1 MNYSFLDFLTLI
13 GSLGLFLYGMKLM
26 SEALQKVAGDRMRA
40 ILTAMTKNRVTGI
53 LTGIL
58 ITALIQSSSATTV
71 MVVSFVNAG
80 LLTLVQSITVIMG
93 ANIGTT
99 VTAWIISLLGFKVS
113 ISSIAVPLIAFAIP
127 LIFSSNNKRRYMGEF
142 IIGFALLF
150 MGLDGLKTN
159 APDLNANPSMLAFV
173 QNYTDMGFLSVLLF
187 LFIGALLTVI
197 VQASAATMAITL
209 IMCANGWIPFELA
222 AAMVLGENIG
232 TTITANL
239 AAIPANVSAKRA
251 AFSHLIFNIF
261 GVIWMLILFYPFTT
275 MVAFLVERMGVGDPR
290 NLIEFAR
297 SIPADTMQ
305 LIINNSSNLTPE
317 QMALHSEYL
326 DYQVSTSYAL
336 SMFHTLFNVT
346 NTLVMIWFVKPI
358 AHLVSV
364 IIKKKETDEEFQLKY
379 ISTGMLSTSELSI
392 LQARKEI
399 GLYSERMQRMFGM
412 VRDLGKEENENEFVK
427 LYTRIEK
434 YENIS
439 DRMEIEIADYLA
451 KVSEGRLSSISK
463 HKTQTM
469 LRIVSEIESVGDAC
483 FNLARIIQ
491 RKRNDK
497 SVYTTYMNDNVE
509 LMFNL
514 IEGAIFQMTKTLN
527 DDDELDLETFNRSL
541 NIENEINNFRNQI
554 KAQNA
559 VNVNNHEYDYL
570 ASVTYMD
577 TVVECEKMGDYVINV
592 MEALRES
599 EK

>member
-1 MNYSFLDFLTLI
+1 MNYSLLDFCTLI

-40 ILTAMTKNRVTGI
+40 ILSAMTKNRLTGV

-113 ISSIAVPLIAFAIP
+113 ISSIAVPLIALAIP
-127 LIFSSNNKRRYMGEF
+127 FVFSSNNKRRYMGEF

-261 GVIWMLILFYPFTT
+261 GVIWMLVLFYPFTH
-275 MVAFLVERMGVGDPR
+275 MVSFLVERMGVGDPR
-290 NLIEFAR
+290 DLIEFAR
-297 SIPADTMQ
+297 SIPEETMQ
-305 LIINNSSNLTPE
+305 LIINNSSELTAE
-317 QMALHSEYL
+317 QAGLHEQYL
-326 DYQVSTSYAL
+326 NYQVSTSYAL
-336 SMFHTLFNVT
+336 SLFH
-346 NTLVMIWFVKPI
+346 
-358 AHLVSV
+358 
-364 IIKKKETDEEFQLKY
+364 
-379 ISTGMLSTSELSI
+379 
-392 LQARKEI
+392 
-399 GLYSERMQRMFGM
+399 
-412 VRDLGKEENENEFVK
+412 
-427 LYTRIEK
+427 
-434 YENIS
+434 
-439 DRMEIEIADYLA
+439 
-451 KVSEGRLSSISK
+451 
-463 HKTQTM
+463 
-469 LRIVSEIESVGDAC
+469 
-483 FNLARIIQ
+483 
-491 RKRNDK
+491 
-497 SVYTTYMNDNVE
+497 
-509 LMFNL
+509 
-514 IEGAIFQMTKTLN
+514 
-527 DDDELDLETFNRSL
+527 
-541 NIENEINNFRNQI
+541 
-554 KAQNA
+554 
-559 VNVNNHEYDYL
+559 
-570 ASVTYMD
+570 
-577 TVVECEKMGDYVINV
+577 
-592 MEALRES
+592 
-599 EK
+599 